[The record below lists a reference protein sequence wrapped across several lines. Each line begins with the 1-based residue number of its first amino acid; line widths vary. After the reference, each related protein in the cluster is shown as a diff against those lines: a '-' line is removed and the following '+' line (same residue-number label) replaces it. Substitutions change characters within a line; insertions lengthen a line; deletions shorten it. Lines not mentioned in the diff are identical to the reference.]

1 MNKIAK
7 NFLWGASTSA
17 YQVEGGW
24 DEDGKGLSVQD
35 VSAGG
40 FIKGLNVKDITDFKV
55 ASDHYHHFKEDIA
68 LMAEMGFK
76 SYRFSINWTRIY
88 PKGIEQEPNKKGIE
102 FYHKLLDELI
112 KYKIEPLVT
121 IHHFDLPN
129 YLEERGGWK
138 NKDLVVEA
146 YLKYASTLFN
156 EYKGKVKFW
165 QTINEQNMVVMFGHL
180 LGKQMTGIDNG
191 QESYQMFHN
200 MNVAQ
205 AKAIILLKTIDKK
218 AKIGVAPNISLV
230 YPQTNK
236 PEDVLAAHNAN
247 LIRNWIYIDPFV
259 KGSYD
264 KVLLNFWKTN
274 NYNIEITNEEL
285 KLFKKAKINF
295 IAFNY
300 YSSMSVKA
308 PTRDQD
314 FKVGDQ
320 QMGFNLEEM
329 FQSAKNE
336 HLKTSEYGWE
346 IDPLGFRLTARAL
359 HDRYNLPIIITE
371 NGLGAKDELTSEGKI
386 HDKYRI
392 DYLRKHIEQI
402 PKIINDGVK
411 LFGYNPWSAIDLVST
426 HQGISKR
433 YGFVYVNRDEF
444 DLKDMKRY
452 RKDSFFWYQKVIKS
466 NGEDIS

>member
-1 MNKIAK
+1 MNKITK

-24 DEDGKGLSVQD
+24 NEDGKGLSVQD

-88 PKGIEQEPNKKGIE
+88 PKGIELEPNKKGID

-129 YLEERGGWK
+129 YLEEKGGWK
-138 NKDLVVEA
+138 NKDLIVEA
-146 YLKYASTLFN
+146 YLKYAKTLFN

-165 QTINEQNMVVMFGHL
+165 QTINEQNMIVMFGHL
-180 LGKQMTGIDNG
+180 LGKQMTGIDKG

-230 YPQTNK
+230 YAQSNK

-264 KVLLNFWKTN
+264 KVLLNFWKSN

-308 PTRDQD
+308 PTTDQE